1 MTVENK
7 LKKATNTLILNH
19 PFWAAL
25 RFRMKV
31 VIGTGASFPTP
42 TAATDG
48 ITLWF
53 NTEFCEPL
61 KDKEFLGLVVHE
73 LAHVVFLHAL
83 RRGVRDP
90 QVWNI
95 AADYVI
101 NLAITKDGFEL
112 PEGGLLDHKYGGM
125 HTEEVYRKIYNKT
138 KGKGNPNKPCNGGE
152 GGEQGESG
160 NGNGDICQCPWG
172 EVVDSQNEDGSP
184 MSKDDKKKLE
194 QEMAVSIRQAV
205 ETAKKQGNMPGHLQ
219 ETFEELLKPVVDWRD
234 ILSRFLSDCFP
245 ADFSWMNASRRGLA
259 LNQRMPGNGVE
270 ESYEQIAMAID
281 SSGSISSKE
290 IQQMMSEA
298 CHCLSEYEAKGIEIE
313 LPVAYCDTSV
323 HHTEVLSPGDK
334 PYQDAK
340 GGGGGTDFAPIM
352 EWVASLPEKPAAL
365 LYMTDGYCD
374 SFGNNPNVPV
384 LWILSGPGGNNSS
397 FSPPFGEVME
407 MVDKNEN

>member
-1 MTVENK
+1 VITVENK

-25 RFRMKV
+25 RFRLKT
-31 VIGTGASFPTP
+31 VIGTGDNFPTQ

-48 ITLWF
+48 ITMWF

-61 KDKEFLGLVVHE
+61 EDKEFLGLVVHE
-73 LAHVVFLHAL
+73 LGHVVFLHSL

-101 NLAITKDGFEL
+101 NLAITKDGFTL
-112 PEGGLLDHKYGGM
+112 PEGGLLNHKYADM
-125 HTEEVYRKIYNKT
+125 HTEEVYKKIYNKQ
-138 KGKGNPNKPCNGGE
+138 KHRGNPDKPCNGGE
-152 GGEQGESG
+152 GGQGQQG
-160 NGNGDICQCPWG
+160 QGKVCQCPWG
-172 EVVDSQNEDGSP
+172 EVLDAQDENGKP

-194 QEMAVSIRQAV
+194 QETAVNIRQAV
-205 ETAKKQGNMPGHLQ
+205 ETAKKQGNMPGHIKDA
-219 ETFEELLKPVVDWRD
+219 FDELLKPVVDWRD

-245 ADFSWMNASRRGLA
+245 SDFSWMNASRRGLA
-259 LNQRMPGNGVE
+259 MGQRMPGNGEE

-281 SSGSISSKE
+281 SSGSISTNE

-298 CHCLSEYEAKGIEIE
+298 CHCLSEYEAKGIEID
-313 LPVAYCDTSV
+313 LPVAYCDTAV
-323 HHTEVLSPGDK
+323 HHTEVLTPGDK

-352 EWVASLPEKPAAL
+352 SWVTSLPERPAAL

-374 SFGNNPNVPV
+374 SFGSDPGIPV

-407 MVDKNEN
+407 MVDKDER